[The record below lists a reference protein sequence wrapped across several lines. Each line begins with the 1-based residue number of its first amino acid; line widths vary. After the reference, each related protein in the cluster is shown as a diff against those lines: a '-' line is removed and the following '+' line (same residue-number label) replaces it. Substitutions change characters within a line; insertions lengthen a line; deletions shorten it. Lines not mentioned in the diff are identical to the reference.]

1 MLVCL
6 NPAGPLHVVVTVTGT
21 FTNVLSSTLQVMIRI
36 ISDPTGQVGL
46 TGALV
51 TFTDVGGGGTAKCQ
65 REKGCRWMGVNHN

>member
-6 NPAGPLHVVVTVTGT
+6 NPAGPLYAVVTVTGT

-51 TFTDVGGGGTAKCQ
+51 TFTDVGGGTAKCQ
-65 REKGCRWMGVNHN
+65 RREGVEMDGSEL